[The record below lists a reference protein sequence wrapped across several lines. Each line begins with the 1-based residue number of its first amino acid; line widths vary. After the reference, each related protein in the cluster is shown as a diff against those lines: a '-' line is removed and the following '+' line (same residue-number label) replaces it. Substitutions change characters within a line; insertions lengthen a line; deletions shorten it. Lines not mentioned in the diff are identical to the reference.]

1 MGIGKK
7 IKKNIRLTP
16 ELYGPARRQELLD
29 KINEHGTFLPKSI
42 LHEDL
47 DRGFLDFVKNEL
59 EVVVDGKKIP
69 TVDILITSQN
79 WSQFVETWN
88 FQDLDKNI
96 SLPFIAT
103 VRMPEVKYGTFQG
116 GAANIPNRRQFFYY
130 TVPTWDG
137 QRKGADVYKI
147 PQPIPVDITYN
158 VKLFCNRMRE
168 INEFNKIV
176 MQTFTSKQA
185 YQQIKGHYIPIILD
199 DVSDE
204 SAKELEKRKYYIAN
218 YKFTMK
224 GLLIDE
230 EEFQVSPAISRQVT
244 MFEVDTK
251 VRGKKVINN
260 PPKPNFFDLD
270 ITFLSGV
277 TQLSEVFR
285 YTADLKVTGQ
295 ENLINCYNTYLA
307 CKTDGL
313 SVHSFYDHIR
323 FFDTLSKY
331 EPVRWNSKTLKEFQA
346 EHTIW
351 SDKVDF
357 YTRGKY
363 NRNYSPEF
371 VEKISKPIELK
382 DGTVFTPVI
391 LQKSEEYVNESIHQ
405 SNCVRTYQDRPG
417 SLIISLR
424 KENGDRA
431 SIEYRPMIGTININE
446 DMTPVAF
453 KRVQTLG
460 RFNNTLDESWDDASV
475 YLDVRLKTV
484 NKKLWGNPTAEFITG
499 AGSTEI
505 KFVFIETGQLMWENI
520 HNDFMT
526 DYNLIYD
533 F

>member
-1 MGIGKK
+1 MALPKK
-7 IKKNIRLTP
+7 IKKHLPLIP
-16 ELYGPARRQELLD
+16 EKVGRERRQQMLD
-29 KINEHGTFLPKSI
+29 DITDDGTFLPKGV

-47 DRGFLDFVKNEL
+47 DLGMIDFVKDRL
-59 EVVVDGKKIP
+59 KLVVSEKNVPTIDKI
-69 TVDILITSQN
+69 ITNQN
-79 WSQFVETWN
+79 WSQFVETWD

-168 INEFNKIV
+168 INQFNKIV

-204 SAKELEKRKYYIAN
+204 SAKDLEKRKYYIAN

-230 EEFQVSPAISRQVT
+230 EEFQISPAISRQVT

-295 ENLINCYNTYLA
+295 ENLINCYNTTYSAITNTNLTYTNCSGNTITLSLNSGNSNTICVKGGTVPNFSSVTGGTLTQGSSCA
-307 CKTDGL
+307 SGYSVYINGNYVGDDLDVIQINDG
-313 SVHSFYDHIR
+313 
-323 FFDTLSKY
+323 DTLLIQAYKDDIT
-331 EPVRWNSKTLKEFQA
+331 KT
-346 EHTIW
+346 
-351 SDKVDF
+351 S
-357 YTRGKY
+357 
-363 NRNYSPEF
+363 
-371 VEKISKPIELK
+371 
-382 DGTVFTPVI
+382 
-391 LQKSEEYVNESIHQ
+391 SI
-405 SNCVRTYQDRPG
+405 
-417 SLIISLR
+417 
-424 KENGDRA
+424 
-431 SIEYRPMIGTININE
+431 
-446 DMTPVAF
+446 
-453 KRVQTLG
+453 
-460 RFNNTLDESWDDASV
+460 
-475 YLDVRLKTV
+475 KTV
-484 NKKLWGNPTAEFITG
+484 AYL
-499 AGSTEI
+499 
-505 KFVFIETGQLMWENI
+505 V
-520 HNDFMT
+520 
-526 DYNLIYD
+526 
-533 F
+533 

>member
-1 MGIGKK
+1 MALPKK
-7 IKKNIRLTP
+7 IKKHLPLIP
-16 ELYGPARRQELLD
+16 EKVGRERRQQMLD
-29 KINEHGTFLPKSI
+29 DITDDGTFLPKGV

-47 DRGFLDFVKNEL
+47 DLGMIDFVKDRL
-59 EVVVDGKKIP
+59 KLVVSEKNVPTINKI
-69 TVDILITSQN
+69 ITNQN

-260 PPKPNFFDLD
+260 PPRPNFFDLN
-270 ITFLSGV
+270 ITLVSGI
-277 TQLSEVFR
+277 TQISEVFR
-285 YTADLKVTGQ
+285 YTADIKV
-295 ENLINCYNTYLA
+295 EN
-307 CKTDGL
+307 
-313 SVHSFYDHIR
+313 
-323 FFDTLSKY
+323 
-331 EPVRWNSKTLKEFQA
+331 
-346 EHTIW
+346 
-351 SDKVDF
+351 
-357 YTRGKY
+357 
-363 NRNYSPEF
+363 
-371 VEKISKPIELK
+371 
-382 DGTVFTPVI
+382 
-391 LQKSEEYVNESIHQ
+391 
-405 SNCVRTYQDRPG
+405 
-417 SLIISLR
+417 
-424 KENGDRA
+424 
-431 SIEYRPMIGTININE
+431 TINI
-446 DMTPVAF
+446 
-453 KRVQTLG
+453 
-460 RFNNTLDESWDDASV
+460 SSYSV
-475 YLDVRLKTV
+475 YINNNYVGDDLSTIQINDGDTLKIIVVKIDNTQEGV
-484 NKKLWGNPTAEFITG
+484 INTTAYL
-499 AGSTEI
+499 
-505 KFVFIETGQLMWENI
+505 V
-520 HNDFMT
+520 
-526 DYNLIYD
+526 
-533 F
+533 

>member
-1 MGIGKK
+1 MALPKK
-7 IKKNIRLTP
+7 IKKHLPLIP
-16 ELYGPARRQELLD
+16 EKVGRERRQQMLD
-29 KINEHGTFLPKSI
+29 DITDDGTFLPKGV

-47 DRGFLDFVKNEL
+47 DLGMIDFVKDRL
-59 EVVVDGKKIP
+59 KLVVSEKNVPTIDKI
-69 TVDILITSQN
+69 ITNQN

-168 INEFNKIV
+168 INQFNKIV

-204 SAKELEKRKYYIAN
+204 SAKDLEKRKYYIAN

-230 EEFQVSPAISRQVT
+230 EEFQISPAISRQVT

-295 ENLINCYNTYLA
+295 ENLINCYNTTYSAITNTNLTYTNCSGNTITLSLNSGNSNTICVKGGTVPNFSNVTGGTLTQGSSCA
-307 CKTDGL
+307 SGYSVYINGNYVGDDLDVIQINDG
-313 SVHSFYDHIR
+313 
-323 FFDTLSKY
+323 DTLLIQAYKDDIT
-331 EPVRWNSKTLKEFQA
+331 KT
-346 EHTIW
+346 
-351 SDKVDF
+351 S
-357 YTRGKY
+357 
-363 NRNYSPEF
+363 
-371 VEKISKPIELK
+371 
-382 DGTVFTPVI
+382 
-391 LQKSEEYVNESIHQ
+391 SI
-405 SNCVRTYQDRPG
+405 
-417 SLIISLR
+417 
-424 KENGDRA
+424 
-431 SIEYRPMIGTININE
+431 
-446 DMTPVAF
+446 
-453 KRVQTLG
+453 
-460 RFNNTLDESWDDASV
+460 
-475 YLDVRLKTV
+475 KTV
-484 NKKLWGNPTAEFITG
+484 AYL
-499 AGSTEI
+499 
-505 KFVFIETGQLMWENI
+505 V
-520 HNDFMT
+520 
-526 DYNLIYD
+526 
-533 F
+533 

>member
-1 MGIGKK
+1 MALPKK
-7 IKKNIRLTP
+7 IKKHLPLIP
-16 ELYGPARRQELLD
+16 EKVGRERRQQMLD
-29 KINEHGTFLPKSI
+29 DITDDGTFLPKGV

-47 DRGFLDFVKNEL
+47 DLGMIDFVKDRL
-59 EVVVDGKKIP
+59 KLVVSEKNVPTIDKI
-69 TVDILITSQN
+69 ITNQN

-168 INEFNKIV
+168 INQFNKIV

-204 SAKELEKRKYYIAN
+204 SAKDLEKRKYYIAN

-230 EEFQVSPAISRQVT
+230 EEFQISPAISRQVT

-295 ENLINCYNTYLA
+295 ENLINCYNTTYSAITNTNLTYTNCSGNTITLSLNSGNSNTICVKGGTVPNFSGVTGGTLTQGSSCA
-307 CKTDGL
+307 SGYSVYINGNYVGDDLDVIQINDG
-313 SVHSFYDHIR
+313 
-323 FFDTLSKY
+323 DTLLIQAYKDDIT
-331 EPVRWNSKTLKEFQA
+331 KT
-346 EHTIW
+346 
-351 SDKVDF
+351 S
-357 YTRGKY
+357 
-363 NRNYSPEF
+363 
-371 VEKISKPIELK
+371 
-382 DGTVFTPVI
+382 
-391 LQKSEEYVNESIHQ
+391 SI
-405 SNCVRTYQDRPG
+405 
-417 SLIISLR
+417 
-424 KENGDRA
+424 
-431 SIEYRPMIGTININE
+431 
-446 DMTPVAF
+446 
-453 KRVQTLG
+453 
-460 RFNNTLDESWDDASV
+460 
-475 YLDVRLKTV
+475 KTV
-484 NKKLWGNPTAEFITG
+484 AYL
-499 AGSTEI
+499 
-505 KFVFIETGQLMWENI
+505 V
-520 HNDFMT
+520 
-526 DYNLIYD
+526 
-533 F
+533 

>member
-1 MGIGKK
+1 MALPKK
-7 IKKNIRLTP
+7 IKKHLPLIP
-16 ELYGPARRQELLD
+16 EKVGRERRQQMLD
-29 KINEHGTFLPKSI
+29 DITDDGTFLPKGV

-47 DRGFLDFVKNEL
+47 DLGMIDFVKDRL
-59 EVVVDGKKIP
+59 KLVVSEKNVPTIDKI
-69 TVDILITSQN
+69 ITNQN

-168 INEFNKIV
+168 INQFNKIV

-204 SAKELEKRKYYIAN
+204 SAKDLEKRKYYIAN

-230 EEFQVSPAISRQVT
+230 EEFQISPAISRQVT

-295 ENLINCYNTYLA
+295 ENLINCYNTTYSAITNTNLTYTNCSGNTITLSLNSGNSNTICVKGGTVPNFSSVTGGTLTQGSSCA
-307 CKTDGL
+307 SGYSVYINGNYVGDDLDVIQINDG
-313 SVHSFYDHIR
+313 
-323 FFDTLSKY
+323 DTLLIQAYKDDIT
-331 EPVRWNSKTLKEFQA
+331 KT
-346 EHTIW
+346 
-351 SDKVDF
+351 S
-357 YTRGKY
+357 
-363 NRNYSPEF
+363 
-371 VEKISKPIELK
+371 
-382 DGTVFTPVI
+382 
-391 LQKSEEYVNESIHQ
+391 SI
-405 SNCVRTYQDRPG
+405 
-417 SLIISLR
+417 
-424 KENGDRA
+424 
-431 SIEYRPMIGTININE
+431 
-446 DMTPVAF
+446 
-453 KRVQTLG
+453 
-460 RFNNTLDESWDDASV
+460 
-475 YLDVRLKTV
+475 KTV
-484 NKKLWGNPTAEFITG
+484 AYL
-499 AGSTEI
+499 
-505 KFVFIETGQLMWENI
+505 V
-520 HNDFMT
+520 
-526 DYNLIYD
+526 
-533 F
+533 